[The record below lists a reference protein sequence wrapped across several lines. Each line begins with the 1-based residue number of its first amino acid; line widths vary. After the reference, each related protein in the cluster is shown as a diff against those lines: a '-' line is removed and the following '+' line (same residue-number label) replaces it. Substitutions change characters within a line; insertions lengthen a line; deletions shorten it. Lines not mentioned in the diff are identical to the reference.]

1 MKYRGDGR
9 IALCYSPFA
18 APTFSHT
25 HTNPPHRPTTMHSP
39 YLGLFYF
46 SAQYLALHDA
56 FNEDGAAQN
65 VQDEHRIP

>member
-1 MKYRGDGR
+1 M
-9 IALCYSPFA
+9 LCYSPFA

-56 FNEDGAAQN
+56 FNEDGAAQS
-65 VQDEHRIP
+65 V